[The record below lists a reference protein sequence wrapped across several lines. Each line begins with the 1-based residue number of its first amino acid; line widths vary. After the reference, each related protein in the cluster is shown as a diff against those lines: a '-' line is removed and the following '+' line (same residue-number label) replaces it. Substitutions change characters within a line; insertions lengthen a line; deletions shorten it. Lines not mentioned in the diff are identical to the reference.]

1 MSQGIGCNVGIF
13 LRCAMPRPKEAARG
27 MAADITRGM
36 VPAELLSV
44 ANLTVPAHAPRTDN
58 KLAVLSGF
66 VVAPGQLH
74 SRCPVASK
82 QLPIGPFQDNY
93 PAVPASTA
101 STLPGFAGGSL
112 CDPWERRSPD
122 VSTMVTGPV
131 ARPGEKRDRCA
142 R

>member
-1 MSQGIGCNVGIF
+1 FYNTPTTEIY
-13 LRCAMPRPKEAARG
+13 P
-27 MAADITRGM
+27 
-36 VPAELLSV
+36 LSLHD
-44 ANLTVPAHAPRTDN
+44 ALPISLQTSRFRAHAPRTDN

-101 STLPGFAGGSL
+101 STLPG
-112 CDPWERRSPD
+112 DRK
-122 VSTMVTGPV
+122 STRLNSSHV
-131 ARPGEKRDRCA
+131 AISYAVFC
-142 R
+142 